1 MNRCADL
8 ELGLHRHD
16 AESYS
21 IDFRLNMPD
30 SESDVRL
37 HQGQPAL
44 ARFDLDALDNL
55 LLQPDKYGEALARQF
70 FAEAAVQ
77 TAFEKARAAAE
88 AQGVDLRVRLLIGP
102 TAPELHSLR
111 WETLRDPRNFTAPL
125 GTQESLLVSRYI
137 SSLDLRPL
145 RLRPKASLRAL
156 VVVANPVGL
165 DRWKLTPLDVDLEVS
180 RAKDGLAGIPV
191 TELATRPNQ
200 PPVTLEAIAQALRDP
215 QGYDVVY
222 LVAHGM
228 LLKGEPLLW
237 LQDDTGGAAR
247 VSGVDLATR
256 IRELAVPPRLVMLVS
271 CQSAAAA
278 EGALAALG
286 PRLAES
292 GVPAVMAMQGNFSL
306 DTAKDFLPT
315 FFEELQKDGQID
327 RALAV
332 ARGAVRTRPDYWMPA
347 LFMRLKS
354 GRIWYVPGFGDDR
367 KSFEKWPALI
377 RSVRK
382 GQCTPIL
389 GYGLLEPMLGSTRD
403 IAQRWA
409 EAFHYP
415 MEPHE
420 REDLP
425 QVAQFL
431 SVNQD
436 RAFPRDELGDYLR
449 GETLRRYHDILPPE
463 LRDKNASLDA
473 MIDAV
478 GAYQRQRNPFDPF
491 KVLAGLPLPIYI
503 TTLPDNQ
510 LASALTEAGKK
521 PEVAICPWNE
531 DLAQLESVFERE
543 RDYKPSP
550 DRPLVYH
557 LFGRLSEPDSLVLT
571 EDDYFDYLSGLTSNK
586 ELIPPIVRRALA
598 DSALLFLG
606 FYLDNWDFR
615 VVYRSIM
622 GQQGGGRRSRYAH
635 VAGQVEPE
643 EGRILEP
650 DRARQYLERYF
661 QYADISLFWGSPE
674 DFMRE
679 FTEQWAKVR

>member
-8 ELGLHRHD
+8 ELGLHRYD
-16 AESYS
+16 AENYS
-21 IDFRLNMPD
+21 LDFRLNMPD
-30 SESDVRL
+30 SDSDVRL
-37 HQGQPAL
+37 TQGQPVL
-44 ARFDLDALDNL
+44 VKLDLDTLNSL
-55 LLQPDKYGEALARQF
+55 LLQPDKYGEALARQL
-70 FAEAAVQ
+70 FAEPAVQ
-77 TAFEKARAAAE
+77 TAFEKARTAAE
-88 AQGVDLRVRLLIGP
+88 AQDVDLRLRLLVGP
-102 TAPELHSLR
+102 TATELLALR
-111 WETLRDPRNFTAPL
+111 WETLRDPRDFVSPL
-125 GTQESLLVSRYI
+125 FTQERLLLSRYI

-145 RLRPKASLRAL
+145 RLRPKANLRAL
-156 VVVANPVGL
+156 VVVANPTGL
-165 DRWKLTPLDVDLEVS
+165 DRWKLSPLDVDLEVN
-180 RAKDGLAGIPV
+180 RAKEGLVGIPV
-191 TELATRPNQ
+191 TELATRADT
-200 PPVTLEAIAQALRDP
+200 PPVTLNAIAEALRE
-215 QGYDVVY
+215 GYDVLY
-222 LVAHGM
+222 IVAHGM
-228 LLKGEPLLW
+228 LFKGEPLLW
-237 LQDDTGGAAR
+237 LQDEAGQTTR
-247 VSGVDLATR
+247 VSGNDLATR
-256 IRELAVPPRLVMLVS
+256 IRELVAPPRVVMLVS
-271 CQSAAAA
+271 CQSAAPTS
-278 EGALAALG
+278 EGALSALG

-292 GVPAVMAMQGNFSL
+292 GVPAVLAMQGNFSM
-306 DTAKDFLPT
+306 DTAKDFLPA
-315 FFEELQKDGQID
+315 FFAELQKDGQID
-327 RALAV
+327 RALTV
-332 ARGAVRTRPDYWMPA
+332 ARGEVRTRPDYWMPV

-389 GYGLLEPMLGSTRD
+389 GFGLLEPMLGSTRD

-449 GETLRRYHDILPPE
+449 GETLRRYKDILPAD
-463 LRDKNASLDA
+463 LQNNGASLDD

-478 GAYQRQRNPFDPF
+478 GAYHRQRNPNDPF
-491 KVLAGLPLPIYI
+491 KVLANLPLPIYI

-510 LASALTEAGKK
+510 LASALREANKK

-531 DLAQLESVFERE
+531 DLAQLENIFERE
-543 RDYKPSP
+543 RDYKPTP

-586 ELIPPIVRRALA
+586 ELIPPVVRRALA

-679 FTEQWAKVR
+679 FAEHWAKVR